1 MATTEVKSN
10 LVYSKELVNFVAYAN
25 ACRHIKEL
33 LIAAEKTNEVVII
46 EVWQFP
52 DTRPPEAT
60 AKMRLEQD
68 LKG

>member
-33 LIAAEKTNEVVII
+33 LIAAEKTNEAIVI
-46 EVWQFP
+46 EVWKFP
-52 DTRPPEAT
+52 RAKPPEA
-60 AKMRLEQD
+60 RQ
-68 LKG
+68 LKKA